1 MACVSPRLR
10 EIRAR
15 APDIIAPIAD
25 DPNAAEVVKIS
36 EGQLYLVRSGAVR
49 GGRECMSVRPL
60 SLCTLY
66 MKPSY

>member
-36 EGQLYLVRSGAVR
+36 EGQLFLVRSESVR
-49 GGRECMSVRPL
+49 GGRECM
-60 SLCTLY
+60 
-66 MKPSY
+66 